1 MAIPAR
7 DHVKHLAEQDAQ
19 ELAEPFRG
27 IPSRQWD
34 GLANA
39 AWFKAADE
47 ADLTGAERK
56 QLHGVYLDSL
66 VTACAR
72 IADRFY
78 ASEKGGE

>member
-7 DHVKHLAEQDAQ
+7 DHVKHLAEQDAE
-19 ELAEPFRG
+19 ELAVAFREL
-27 IPSRQWD
+27 PSRQWD

-39 AWFKAADE
+39 AWFKAADI
-47 ADLTGAERK
+47 AGLSDPERK
-56 QLHGVYLDSL
+56 QLHGVYLDTL

-78 ASEKGGE
+78 AAENEGE